1 MRILVSSRC
10 TIRRAREQKGLA
22 DPEGVG
28 EMVLAR
34 IGRVG
39 VNQYAQVAMSISQ
52 GINDEKTSLANE
64 T

>member
-1 MRILVSSRC
+1 
-10 TIRRAREQKGLA
+10 
-22 DPEGVG
+22 
-28 EMVLAR
+28 MVLAR